1 MKKIISL
8 EGAWAGGKTS
18 ILREI
23 GKLGERT
30 YQSIVPVI
38 YDIKGREEY
47 SPRKDPEEFTKLFLR
62 LKEAQ
67 CHDALTKE
75 GDILFF
81 DRVFFAPIVLRR
93 FLGLEVPGEFYE
105 LLKAANLS
113 KTIFLVEPIPLEMH
127 KDGWPR
133 KHFSYEESLVYH
145 KITEEVILE
154 QGFQV
159 ERVPY
164 LVSAEERAKLILSK
178 VNTTIITGS
187 EEQDE
192 RHNKTIGG

>member
-23 GKLGERT
+23 GRLGETT
-30 YQSIVPVI
+30 YQSIVPII

-47 SPRKDPEEFTKLFLR
+47 SPRKDPEEFTKLFLK
-62 LKEAQ
+62 LKEQ
-67 CHDALTKE
+67 QYHDALAHD
-75 GDILFF
+75 GDIVFF

-93 FLGLEVPGEFYE
+93 FLGLEVPGEFYN

-113 KTIFLVEPIPLEMH
+113 KTVFLVEPIPLEMH
-127 KDGWPR
+127 KNGWPR
-133 KHFSYEESLVYH
+133 KHFTYEESLIYH

-154 QGFQV
+154 QGFQI

-164 LVSAEERAKLILSK
+164 RVSAEERAKLIL
-178 VNTTIITGS
+178 NGINATIITGS
-187 EEQDE
+187 EE
-192 RHNKTIGG
+192 